1 MQEALTA
8 VIGLLEMSPVIF
20 SVVRGAE
27 PGSTHLPSTWQL
39 RDFPSQSGVLSL
51 ILLNGFPMNLSS

>member
-8 VIGLLEMSPVIF
+8 VIGLGDGTCDLQ
-20 SVVRGAE
+20 RGARSRARLNV
-27 PGSTHLPSTWQL
+27 PLG
-39 RDFPSQSGVLSL
+39 DFPSRSGVLSL